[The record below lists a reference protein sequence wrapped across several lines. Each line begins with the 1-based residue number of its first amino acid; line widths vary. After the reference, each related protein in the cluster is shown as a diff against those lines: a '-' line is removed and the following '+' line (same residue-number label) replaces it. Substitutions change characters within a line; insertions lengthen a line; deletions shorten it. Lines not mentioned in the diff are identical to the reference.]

1 MSRAADFWMK
11 INGVLM
17 PTPVTCPITEYDMQ
31 SADSGRDEAALM
43 HITQVRGNLL
53 DCEPVWEGLTPAEA
67 IKLRNAIAP
76 LSFSVEVHF
85 LKTTTRFQAYK
96 GDRKWTPNFINNEI
110 EKWDLS
116 VKLIAL

>member
-43 HITQVRGNLL
+43 HITQVPGLGSSDTGGGGQAAKRDRAAFVFRRGSLS
-53 DCEPVWEGLTPAEA
+53 
-67 IKLRNAIAP
+67 RNDYT
-76 LSFSVEVHF
+76 LSGV
-85 LKTTTRFQAYK
+85 
-96 GDRKWTPNFINNEI
+96 
-110 EKWDLS
+110 
-116 VKLIAL
+116 